1 MARATAPAPGR
12 PPERRSSAAGEA
24 WNAERL
30 RADFPILTRQVRG
43 RPLVYLDNAATAQ
56 KPRAV
61 IESIARYYETFNAN
75 VHRGVHR
82 LSEEATDE
90 YERVRGLAARFFN
103 VATNEMVFTAGT
115 TAGLNL
121 VAQSYGGLVLA
132 PGDEI
137 VVSEMEHHSNLVPW
151 HLLAERTGTSVK
163 AIPVTSEGAL
173 DLDAFERLLSP
184 RTRIVA
190 VTHASNVLGSVNPIN
205 AIAQMAHGVGA
216 VVVVDGAQ
224 AAPHLRVDLRA
235 SDVDFYVCSAHKLYG
250 PTGLGL
256 LYGKRALLEA
266 MPPWQGGGGMIAE
279 VHVDRSTYAL
289 PPERFEAGTPP
300 IAEVTALGATLD
312 YLLRWNWDA
321 LVAYE
326 QDLAALAVRRL
337 GEVPGV
343 RVLAADADRVSV
355 ISFVLDGVHPHDVG
369 TILDSH
375 GIAVRAGHH
384 CCQPLMRRFGVPATV
399 RASFGAYNLPAEI
412 GALVTGLHE
421 ARRVFGSGGAAR

>member
-1 MARATAPAPGR
+1 MSRATAPAPDR
-12 PPERRSSAAGEA
+12 PSDRRTAGAPGA
-24 WNAERL
+24 WNAEKL
-30 RADFPILTRQVRG
+30 RADFPILTREIRG
-43 RPLVYLDNAATAQ
+43 HPLVYLDNAATAQ
-56 KPRAV
+56 KPRSV
-61 IESIARYYETFNAN
+61 IDSISRYYESFNAN

-90 YERVRGLAARFFN
+90 YERVRALAARFFN
-103 VATNEMVFTAGT
+103 VSSKEIVFTAGT

-121 VAQSYGGLVLA
+121 VAQSFGAIALR

-151 HLLAERTGTSVK
+151 HLLAERSGASIK
-163 AIPVTSEGAL
+163 AIPVTEAGAL
-173 DLDAFERLLSP
+173 DLAEYERLLTS

-205 AIAQMAHGVGA
+205 AIAQMAHDVGA

-250 PTGLGL
+250 PTGIGL
-256 LYGKRALLEA
+256 LFGKRALLEA

-279 VHVDRSTYAL
+279 VHVDRSTYAM

-300 IAEVTALGATLD
+300 IAEVVGLGATLD
-312 YLLRWNWDA
+312 YLMKWDWDA

-326 QDLAALAVRRL
+326 QDLAAEALQRLA
-337 GEVPGV
+337 EVPGV
-343 RVLAADADRVSV
+343 RVLGADADRVSV
-355 ISFVLDGVHPHDVG
+355 ISFVLEGIHPHDVG
-369 TILDSH
+369 TILDTH

-384 CCQPLMRRFGVPATV
+384 CCQPLMRKFGVAATV
-399 RASFGAYNLPAEI
+399 RASFGAYNVPREI
-412 GALVTGLHE
+412 ETLIEGLEE
-421 ARRVFGSGGAAR
+421 ARRVFGT